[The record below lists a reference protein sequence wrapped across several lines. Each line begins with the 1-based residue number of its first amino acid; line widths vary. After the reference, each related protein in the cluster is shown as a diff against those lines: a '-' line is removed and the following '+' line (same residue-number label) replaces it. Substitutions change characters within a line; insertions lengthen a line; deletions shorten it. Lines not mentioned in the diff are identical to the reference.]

1 MRLSSEWV
9 AAKVGAGRLVCVG
22 IGIDEWLSYPFTPLP
37 FPSSSA
43 PIHPNQ
49 NTWSSQSKHGFS
61 SSCPVS
67 NPAQLSFFSFDL
79 GKDLA
84 CYKVRVFFA
93 HARCSFFVFT
103 SGLSSFSIHP
113 TSSAPLSHRSPSQN
127 IRTAIVTHLVVTHC
141 RPRPQL
147 LHW

>member
-1 MRLSSEWV
+1 MPPKSARADWFVLGLGLMSGCRIPSPPY
-9 AAKVGAGRLVCVG
+9 L
-22 IGIDEWLSYPFTPLP
+22 
-37 FPSSSA
+37 FPPPPPQSI
-43 PIHPNQ
+43 PTKT
-49 NTWSSQSKHGFS
+49 TWSSQSKHGFS